1 MCAFTG
7 PVSEVSSTAI
17 FARRRDVGH
26 QVLVYRMSLATRTE
40 VAMVLPLPVPPGS
53 AQDAVRFIDLSEYP
67 EFFDDLD
74 RAFPQSIPEGTV
86 LQTTLS
92 VSLKA
97 PLVVHEVGCY
107 EASFV
112 PTRDDF
118 SRLDQRFRLSDD
130 VWQALPGYNDW
141 GFAVFKLRPMARRTD
156 VHPMAFEF
164 PQRNPD
170 RLFFPTVHV
179 HNGRVEP
186 RATFDHMLYCQDVDD
201 MRRARWCESFQS
213 SSPWEES
220 SVSLSEVFDANR
232 AEGIVRPDRPCHR
245 VPITGLYANIDV
257 VI

>member
-7 PVSEVSSTAI
+7 SVSEVSSTAI

-67 EFFDDLD
+67 GFFDDLD
-74 RAFPQSIPEGTV
+74 LAFPQAIPDGTV
-86 LQTTLS
+86 LHG
-92 VSLKA
+92 SLGA
-97 PLVVHEVGCY
+97 PLVVHEVGCF

-118 SRLDQRFRLSDD
+118 SRLDQRFRLSDE

-141 GFAVFKLRPMARRTD
+141 GFAVFKLRRMARRTD

-186 RATFDHMLYCQDVDD
+186 QATFDHVLYCQDVDET
-201 MRRARWCESFQS
+201 RRNRWYESFQPG
-213 SSPWEES
+213 SPWEQS
-220 SVSLSEVFDANR
+220 SVALDEVFDADR
-232 AEGIVRPDRPCHR
+232 AEGIIRPDRPCHR
-245 VPITGLYANIDV
+245 VPITGSYANIDV